1 MTHRIHNFCA
11 GPCTLPLTVLE
22 EARAELTDFQG
33 CGMSVLE
40 ISHRSARFE
49 ALHEETLTLA
59 QRLISAPD
67 DFQALLLPGGAHQQ
81 FDMIP
86 LNLLADGGS
95 AAYIDSGVWADKALK
110 EAERVGQAQAIWS
123 GRDDGYT
130 TLPDTLPALPAD
142 CRYLYLT
149 SNETVNG
156 IQYRSYPEAAA
167 PLVIDASSDYYTRA
181 DIPWA
186 RSAIV
191 YGGVQKNLAPAGLAL
206 VYVRRDLLTDHPRV
220 PRFLT
225 YAAHAAANSLYN
237 TPPTWQ
243 IYMLHKVMQWIESKG
258 GIIHFDRASQEK
270 SALLYDYLDQSDYYT
285 NSIAPQY
292 RSRTNVVFR
301 TRSDA
306 LDTRFWQEAEQ
317 NGLSGLKGHKIVG
330 GLRASLYNA
339 LDIASV
345 HALIDYMDA
354 FAAAN
359 R

>member
-33 CGMSVLE
+33 SGMSVLE

-49 ALHEETLTLA
+49 ALHEETLALA
-59 QRLISAPD
+59 QRLIGAPD
-67 DFQALLLPGGAHQQ
+67 DFQPLLLPGGAHQQ

-95 AAYIDSGVWADKALK
+95 AAYINSGVWADKALH
-110 EAERVGQAQAIWS
+110 EAERVGDAREIWS
-123 GRDDGYT
+123 GRDGGYT

-142 CRYLYLT
+142 CRFLYLT

-156 IQYRSYPEAAA
+156 IQFHHYPASPA
-167 PLVIDASSDYYTRA
+167 PLVIDASSDYYTRS

-191 YGGVQKNLAPAGLAL
+191 YGGVQKNLAPAGIAL
-206 VYVRRDLLTDHPRV
+206 VFVRRDLLEDHPRV

-243 IYMLHKVMQWIESKG
+243 IYMLHKVMQWIECEG
-258 GIIHFDRASQEK
+258 GIAHFDRASQEK

-285 NSIAPQY
+285 NRIAPQY

-330 GLRASLYNA
+330 GIRASLYNA
-339 LDIASV
+339 LDIRAV

>member
-33 CGMSVLE
+33 CGMSVME

-49 ALHEETLTLA
+49 ALHHETLALA
-59 QRLISAPD
+59 SRLIGAPD

-123 GRDDGYT
+123 GRDGGYS
-130 TLPDTLPALPAD
+130 TLPDSLPALPAD
-142 CRYLYLT
+142 CRYLY
-149 SNETVNG
+149 
-156 IQYRSYPEAAA
+156 
-167 PLVIDASSDYYTRA
+167 YTRA
-181 DIPWA
+181 IPWE
-186 RSAIV
+186 RCAIV

-243 IYMLHKVMQWIESKG
+243 IYLLHKVMQWIERAG
-258 GIIHFDRASQEK
+258 GVIHFDRASQEK
-270 SALLYDYLDQSDYYT
+270 SALLYQYLDQSDYYSNT
-285 NSIAPQY
+285 IAPQY
-292 RSRTNVVFR
+292 RSRTNIVFR
-301 TRSDA
+301 TRSA
-306 LDTRFWQEAEQ
+306 ELDTRFWQEAEK

-339 LDIASV
+339 LDISSV

-354 FAAAN
+354 FAAEN
-359 R
+359 P

>member
-1 MTHRIHNFCA
+1 M
-11 GPCTLPLTVLE
+11 
-22 EARAELTDFQG
+22 
-33 CGMSVLE
+33 
-40 ISHRSARFE
+40 
-49 ALHEETLTLA
+49 
-59 QRLISAPD
+59 
-67 DFQALLLPGGAHQQ
+67 
-81 FDMIP
+81 
-86 LNLLADGGS
+86 
-95 AAYIDSGVWADKALK
+95 
-110 EAERVGQAQAIWS
+110 
-123 GRDDGYT
+123 
-130 TLPDTLPALPAD
+130 
-142 CRYLYLT
+142 
-149 SNETVNG
+149 NG
-156 IQYRSYPEAAA
+156 IQYRAYPEAAA

-243 IYMLHKVMQWIESKG
+243 IYLLHKVMHWIERAG
-258 GIIHFDRASQEK
+258 GVIHFDRASQEK
-270 SALLYDYLDQSDYYT
+270 SALLYAYLDRSDYYT
-285 NSIAPQY
+285 NTIAPQY

-301 TRSDA
+301 TRSA
-306 LDTRFWQEAEQ
+306 ELDTRFWQEAEK

-354 FAAAN
+354 FAAEH

>member
-11 GPCTLPLTVLE
+11 GPCTLPLSVLE

-33 CGMSVLE
+33 SGMSVLE

-49 ALHEETLTLA
+49 ALHNETLALA
-59 QRLISAPD
+59 QRLIGAPD

-95 AAYIDSGVWADKALK
+95 AAYINSGVWADKALK
-110 EAERVGQAQAIWS
+110 EAERVGNAQAIWS
-123 GRDDGYT
+123 GRDGGYT
-130 TLPDTLPALPAD
+130 ALPDTLPALPAD

-167 PLVIDASSDYYTRA
+167 PLVIDASSDYYTRS

-237 TPPTWQ
+237 PPPTWQ

-270 SALLYDYLDQSDYYT
+270 SALLYDYLDRSDYYT
-285 NSIAPQY
+285 NTIAPQY
-292 RSRTNVVFR
+292 RSRTNIVFR
-301 TRSDA
+301 TRSA
-306 LDTRFWQEAEQ
+306 ELDTRFWQEAEK

-354 FAAAN
+354 FAAEN

>member
-33 CGMSVLE
+33 SGMSVLE

-49 ALHEETLTLA
+49 ALHEETLALA
-59 QRLISAPD
+59 HRLIGAPD

-123 GRDDGYT
+123 GRDGGYS
-130 TLPDTLPALPAD
+130 TLPDSLPALPAD

-156 IQYRSYPEAAA
+156 IQYRNYPEAAA

-181 DIPWA
+181 DIPWT
-186 RSAIV
+186 RCAIV
-191 YGGVQKNLAPAGLAL
+191 YGASPSSSSAATCSKTTRACRASLP
-206 VYVRRDLLTDHPRV
+206 TPR
-220 PRFLT
+220 
-225 YAAHAAANSLYN
+225 
-237 TPPTWQ
+237 TPPPT
-243 IYMLHKVMQWIESKG
+243 
-258 GIIHFDRASQEK
+258 ASTTPRPPGK
-270 SALLYDYLDQSDYYT
+270 STCCTKSC
-285 NSIAPQY
+285 
-292 RSRTNVVFR
+292 
-301 TRSDA
+301 
-306 LDTRFWQEAEQ
+306 
-317 NGLSGLKGHKIVG
+317 NGLSAQAASFTLTAPAPKNPRCSTNTSTKATTTATPSRRSTA
-330 GLRASLYNA
+330 RAPTSSSAPAAPNWTP
-339 LDIASV
+339 ASGRKQKKT
-345 HALIDYMDA
+345 ASPA
-354 FAAAN
+354 
-359 R
+359 

>member
-1 MTHRIHNFCA
+1 M
-11 GPCTLPLTVLE
+11 GQ
-22 EARAELTDFQG
+22 AREVGHDQ
-33 CGMSVLE
+33 
-40 ISHRSARFE
+40 
-49 ALHEETLTLA
+49 
-59 QRLISAPD
+59 
-67 DFQALLLPGGAHQQ
+67 GGA
-81 FDMIP
+81 
-86 LNLLADGGS
+86 LRLADGGS
-95 AAYIDSGVWADKALK
+95 AAYINSGVWADKALH
-110 EAERVGQAQAIWS
+110 EAERVGDAREIWS
-123 GRDDGYT
+123 GRDGGYT

-156 IQYRSYPEAAA
+156 IQYRNYPEAAA

-181 DIPWA
+181 DIPWT
-186 RSAIV
+186 RCAIV

-285 NSIAPQY
+285 NRIAPQY

-339 LDIASV
+339 LDISSV

-354 FAAAN
+354 FAAEN